1 MKAPNAWRAGLYL
14 RLSRDDESAGES
26 ASIENQRKLLMD
38 YAVRSGFTV
47 VAEYVD
53 DGWSGTNFARPA
65 FRRMLEEIERGRV
78 NLVLVK
84 DLSRLGRDYIQT
96 GWYLEVVLPEKGVR
110 LIAVNDGI
118 DTAHGQADIA
128 PFRNVVN
135 EQYARDTS
143 RKIRSSLQA
152 KMRAGQYIGNFAPY
166 GYRKDP
172 ADRNRLL
179 PDEPAAGVVRRIF
192 AWAAAGRTASEIA
205 CALNQSGV
213 LPPALYRC
221 EKFPALDPAQY
232 TRHGEWMAAG
242 VGRILGDIVYLGHVA
257 QGKTSKISFK
267 SDKIRTNPR
276 DEWTV
281 VRDCHAPL
289 VTQAVFDAAAQQ
301 RKGRHRAPKGTFTNL
316 FSGLAYCADCGKAMS
331 AVGTRKKGSVANLTC
346 GGYKQGGKAACTNHF
361 IAYETL
367 YECVLQTLRRYA
379 AVTEKEQAQLL
390 CHLENRMQQTE
401 RMQARAD
408 EAVSLRRR
416 LTQVKRIIASL
427 YADRAEGRLS
437 DANFYPLLA
446 QYERQSR
453 AAAQQLAAL
462 ETEEQQAASRV
473 QSVQLRGYIARCAQF
488 ETLTAAVLPAL
499 VERIEV
505 DQGQYIKTEK
515 GREKQQRVKIWL
527 RFALQPVELV
537 LTG

>member
-14 RLSRDDESAGES
+14 RLSRDDETAGES
-26 ASIENQRKLLMD
+26 ASIENQRKMLMD
-38 YAVRSGFTV
+38 YAARSGFTV

-65 FRRMLEEIERGRV
+65 FRRMLDEIERGYID
-78 NLVLVK
+78 LVLVK

-172 ADRNRLL
+172 ADKNHLL
-179 PDEPAAGVVRRIF
+179 PDEPAAGIVRRIF
-192 AWAAAGRTASEIA
+192 AWAAAGQTASEIA
-205 CALNQSGV
+205 CALNRSGV

-221 EKFPALDPAQY
+221 ERFPALDPTQY
-232 TRHGEWMAAG
+232 TQHGEWTAAG
-242 VGRILGDIVYLGHVA
+242 VGRILGDAVYMGHIV

-267 SDKIRTNPR
+267 SDKVRTNPR
-276 DEWTV
+276 DEWMI

-301 RKGRHRAPKGTFTNL
+301 RKGRRHAPKGAFTNL
-316 FSGLAYCADCGKAMS
+316 FSGLVYCADCGKAMS

-346 GGYKQGGKAACTNHF
+346 GSYKQGGKAACTNHF
-361 IAYETL
+361 IAYEAL
-367 YECVLQTLRRYA
+367 HECVLQTLCRYA
-379 AVTEKEQAQLL
+379 AVTEEEQAQLL
-390 CHLENRMQQTE
+390 CRLESRMQQAAQTAARTE
-401 RMQARAD
+401 
-408 EAVSLRRR
+408 EAAALRRR
-416 LTQVKRIIASL
+416 LTQIKRIIASL
-427 YADRAEGRLS
+427 YADRAEGQLS
-437 DANFYPLLA
+437 EANFYPLLA

-462 ETEEQQAASRV
+462 EDQAQAGLREGDA
-473 QSVQLRGYIARCAQF
+473 QLRGCIVHCVRF
-488 ETLTAAVLPAL
+488 ETLTAAALFAL

-505 DQGQYIKTEK
+505 YQGQYIKTEN

-527 RFALQPVELV
+527 RFASQPVELM